1 MVRQPDLQ
9 LLPAGDFSW
18 QAYDTAVKADLF
30 STGLHTS
37 SGAYLI
43 DPIELD
49 DAGLDVALRGS
60 SVAGVVMTNANH
72 VRAAANMACRLRVRL
87 YVHPHAASELSD
99 AAVTHVAAGG

>member
-1 MVRQPDLQ
+1 MVPEPDLQ
-9 LLPAGDFSW
+9 LLAGSDFCW
-18 QAYDTAVKADLF
+18 QAYDASVKADLF

-37 SGAYLI
+37 SGTYLI

-60 SVAGVVMTNANH
+60 GVAGVVMTNASH

-87 YVHPHAASELSD
+87 YVRPHAASELSD
-99 AAVTHVAAGG
+99 AAVTHV